1 MNFEHYVVYY
11 TIYIYFEF
19 LDLCFRIMKFQQ
31 FLVCLSI
38 AAICLFATVNA
49 GIVLRMKRSPQD
61 GGIDFCAEDTE
72 FPAWKNFYAFVKWCE
87 DGTVGAKPPPP
98 EE

>member
-1 MNFEHYVVYY
+1 MYY
-11 TIYIYFEF
+11 MTKIPLVFIA
-19 LDLCFRIMKFQQ
+19 LCFRRMKFQQ
-31 FLVCLSI
+31 FLVYLSI
-38 AAICLFATVNA
+38 AAICVFATVNA
-49 GIVLRMKRSPQD
+49 GIVLRLKRSPQD